1 MRKVHVYALLIICI
15 LVLAVVCIRMQKGSP
30 TLYRVGQMEADGSVA
45 LTEEFSPS
53 GVRVSQVE
61 DRECADR
68 LASFARHS
76 RLRGKKLSHQKR
88 SGSFQNLENGVY
100 LLTGAGEEALLLQVS
115 YHGEGSTT
123 ESRGNPWLEM
133 LLPGLAAAAFVFSA
147 TGLGLC
153 IYLEKCHP
161 QGTCL

>member
-1 MRKVHVYALLIICI
+1 MRKVHVYALLAVC
-15 LVLAVVCIRMQKGSP
+15 LLMLAALCIRMQKRSP
-30 TLYRVGQMEADGSVA
+30 TLYRVGQMKADGSVA

-53 GVRVSQVE
+53 GVRISRVE
-61 DRECADR
+61 DRESADR
-68 LASFARHS
+68 LASFTRHS

-100 LLTGAGEEALLLQVS
+100 LLTGAGKEALLLQVS
-115 YHGEGSTT
+115 YHGEGSAT
-123 ESRGNPWLEM
+123 EHEGESWLET

-153 IYLEKCHP
+153 IYLGKCHP
-161 QGTCL
+161 QGSCL